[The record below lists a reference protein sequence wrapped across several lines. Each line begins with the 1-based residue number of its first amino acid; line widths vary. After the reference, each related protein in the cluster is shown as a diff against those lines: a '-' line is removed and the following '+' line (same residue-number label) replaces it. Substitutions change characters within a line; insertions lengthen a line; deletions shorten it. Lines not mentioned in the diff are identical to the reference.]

1 MQMNRRFRY
10 EPMNDVLFETE
21 KKVILELAEKEDCII
36 VGRCANYVLREKEN
50 VRNIF
55 FYAPL
60 EERIKTIME
69 RASVDEKE
77 AAYLIKKIDKQRR
90 YYYNS
95 YTDRRWEDMEQYDIC
110 MDTVKMSV
118 DSILDILCAVYESIL

>member
-1 MQMNRRFRY
+1 
-10 EPMNDVLFETE
+10 
-21 KKVILELAEKEDCII
+21 
-36 VGRCANYVLREKEN
+36 
-50 VRNIF
+50 
-55 FYAPL
+55 
-60 EERIKTIME
+60 ME